1 MSPTRGTICFLSLQI
16 GVVEIYLAPLTIS
29 PWSTAGSRW
38 RLAAWG
44 GASHVHRAPSN
55 RHPSG
60 HNIFSECPDWNCWN
74 LFDRPRVPLGA
85 SCAICNGQGKDK
97 HMRDI
102 AARIVRQSRFFFWL
116 NVQIGGVEFDLA
128 ARWSP
133 LELCWIPLATCC
145 AGRGGACRLLIAGR
159 KMESSVSR
167 HDKGANK
174 D

>member
-16 GVVEIYLAPLTIS
+16 GVVEIYLTPLTIP

-85 SCAICNGQGKDK
+85 CVRYSHANLVPTLILLLLLFRLFSRAAFRLQVLLDTLNHFGARAECALGMLK
-97 HMRDI
+97 HKAWVTHGAQPMGCH
-102 AARIVRQSRFFFWL
+102 L
-116 NVQIGGVEFDLA
+116 
-128 ARWSP
+128 
-133 LELCWIPLATCC
+133 
-145 AGRGGACRLLIAGR
+145 RGPT
-159 KMESSVSR
+159 
-167 HDKGANK
+167 
-174 D
+174 

>member
-1 MSPTRGTICFLSLQI
+1 MHRVASDGPPTRGTDLT
-16 GVVEIYLAPLTIS
+16 PLTIP

-85 SCAICNGQGKDK
+85 CVRCSHANLVPTLILLLLFRLFSRAAFRLQVLLDTLNHFGARAECALGMLK
-97 HMRDI
+97 HKAWVKHGAQPM
-102 AARIVRQSRFFFWL
+102 
-116 NVQIGGVEFDLA
+116 GCH
-128 ARWSP
+128 P
-133 LELCWIPLATCC
+133 
-145 AGRGGACRLLIAGR
+145 RGPT
-159 KMESSVSR
+159 
-167 HDKGANK
+167 
-174 D
+174 